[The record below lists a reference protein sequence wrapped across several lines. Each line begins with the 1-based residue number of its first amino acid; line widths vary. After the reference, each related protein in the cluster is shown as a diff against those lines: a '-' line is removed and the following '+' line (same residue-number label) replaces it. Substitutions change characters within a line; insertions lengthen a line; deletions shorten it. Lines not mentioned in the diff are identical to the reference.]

1 MAWCI
6 DDGVAGRLSENHFY
20 VTATTSRGRPHLPA
34 NAEME
39 CAVALNVDIANVT
52 SAFAAVNIAGPN
64 SRKVLQKV
72 CQDVD
77 FSAAAF
83 PYLGL
88 RTGTIQGIAVRIL
101 RVGFVGELGYE
112 IHFPARYGEFMWD
125 LLMQAGQEF
134 SMKPFGCGKP
144 ATTAFGKGSYH
155 YQSGYRW
162 HVAS

>member
-1 MAWCI
+1 
-6 DDGVAGRLSENHFY
+6 
-20 VTATTSRGRPHLPA
+20 VTATTSGVDRIYQQMLKW
-34 NAEME
+34 NAQWR
-39 CAVALNVDIANVT
+39 LNVDIANVT

-101 RVGFVGELGYE
+101 RVG
-112 IHFPARYGEFMWD
+112 
-125 LLMQAGQEF
+125 
-134 SMKPFGCGKP
+134 
-144 ATTAFGKGSYH
+144 
-155 YQSGYRW
+155 
-162 HVAS
+162 